1 MSNTEGQY
9 LIRLHESFR
18 FLCYLLLI
26 LSLYISCKGYYVQL
40 GLYQEELDFAFD
52 KLQQMSF
59 LSDPI
64 VSKIVTLSV
73 LFVTCVGTRSRKD
86 PDLTVQTIVL
96 QVLFGLGIY
105 WGVLRFYQDYPVAY
119 QLSSL
124 GAFVLINIGFDN
136 VSKLINVNLMK
147 DRFNLDNESFQQEEK
162 RIDNVYSVNL
172 STLYAYRNR
181 KRIGWINVVNP
192 FRATMVIGTPGSGK
206 SFSVVQP
213 FIRQHLKKGFAMCLY
228 DFKYPDLSQLA
239 YYCFLKQRINGKNAE
254 NLRFCIINLD
264 DVTRSLRCNP
274 LAPELMDSPVDAFE
288 ASRTILYN
296 LNREWIRKQGEFFS
310 ESAVT
315 FLAAVIWFFKRYE
328 QGRFCTLPHVIE
340 LLQLD
345 YDDLFAIMSTESDV
359 ANIINPFVNAHLR
372 GASEQLEGQL
382 GSLKIAIS
390 KIITSEIYWICSGN
404 DFTLDINH
412 PLSPKIVC
420 LANNP
425 LRIEMYGAVLSLFVT
440 RMLKIINRKDQ
451 RPSSLI
457 FDELPT
463 IYFRGLDTLIATA
476 RSNRISTLLG
486 IQTIDQLIRDY
497 GKEAAN
503 AILTN
508 IGNVF
513 SGQAT
518 GETARYIQNRMGKVL
533 QQRQSLSIDRSRQS
547 STISTQMDF
556 LVPEGRISTLPQ
568 GHMVGQVADS
578 FRYPIEHKNFNAF
591 IKNENP
597 GDDKLE
603 LSMPVYYRF
612 DNQKK
617 VLENNRLKIQNEIK
631 AIRSSVIGQ
640 GL

>member
-1 MSNTEGQY
+1 M
-9 LIRLHESFR
+9 
-18 FLCYLLLI
+18 LLI
-26 LSLYISCKGYYVQL
+26 VSLYISCQDYFEQL
-40 GLYQEELDFAFD
+40 GLYQKELEFVLH
-52 KLQQMSF
+52 KLQKLSF
-59 LSDPI
+59 LDNPVI
-64 VSKIVTLSV
+64 SKYVTIAF
-73 LFVTCVGTRSRKD
+73 LFITCVGTRGRKD
-86 PDLTVQTIVL
+86 PDLAIHTIVL

-105 WGVLRFYQDYPVAY
+105 WISLFLLPDQPMAY
-119 QLSSL
+119 VVFSL
-124 GAFVLINIGFDN
+124 ISFVMVNIGFDN

-147 DRFNLDNESFQQEEK
+147 DRFNQANESFEQEEHL
-162 RIDNVYSVNL
+162 IENAYSVNL
-172 STLYAYRNR
+172 STHYNYRNR
-181 KRIGWINVVNP
+181 IRQGWINVVNP

-206 SFSVVQP
+206 SYSVVQP
-213 FIRQHLKKGFAMCLY
+213 FISQHLKKGFAMCLY
-228 DFKYPDLSQLA
+228 DFKYPDLSGLA
-239 YYCFLKQRINGKNAE
+239 YYCFLRERINGVRGKR
-254 NLRFCIINLD
+254 LSFCVINLD
-264 DVTRSLRCNP
+264 DVTRSMRCNP

-315 FLAAVIWFFKRYE
+315 FLAAVIWFFKRYKE
-328 QGRFCTLPHVIE
+328 GRYCTLPHVIE

-345 YDDLFAIMSTESDV
+345 YDDLFAIMATEPDV
-359 ANIINPFVNAHLR
+359 TNIINPFVNAHLR

-404 DFTLDINH
+404 DFTLDINN
-412 PLSPKIVC
+412 PDSPKILS

-440 RMLKIINRKDQ
+440 RMLKIINRKEQ
-451 RPSSLI
+451 CPTSLI

-486 IQTIDQLIRDY
+486 VQTIDQLVRDY

-513 SGQAT
+513 AGQAT

-533 QQRQSLSIDRSRQS
+533 QQRQSLSIDRARQS

-591 IKNENP
+591 IHNNQNFEP
-597 GDDKLE
+597 GESKLIP
-603 LSMPVYYRF
+603 SMPVYYRF
-612 DNQKK
+612 DNQQK
-617 VLENNRLKIQNEIK
+617 VLENNRNKIQDEIQ
-631 AIRSSVIGQ
+631 AIRSNIIGQ
-640 GL
+640 GV